1 MAKIGADSSSGG
13 DQPRDPFLGL
23 EHSLLGEDG
32 VPTGVSWGVATRAIA
47 SELGQDWFENLPS
60 LPVSEWVRR
69 EAPSKLMPGRE
80 ADTSGLFVEHVESR
94 ARQLDWYDAGV
105 VFPDLIRDSS
115 SLGDLTPFSQS
126 SLAPKILAYLAKNGI
141 SGEELKAISLGSS
154 IVQTPETMMWLG
166 AWGTRFGTRTST
178 WLEIRT
184 DAIGKESAYF
194 HTNLVIATRPPELW
208 FAEAFSVPAQA
219 HALLFV
225 GETPFPS
232 AIFNMSRSVAWK
244 DVPDDLVPTPFLS
257 FVRNGLA
264 CLNFGNSSEN
274 SIEANYAGYP
284 SVLTAGYLI
293 PESSEAHFDE
303 ILPSVIDT
311 LTNLATIIEDGF
323 RNFRNETTPVPFDH
337 LLGSEYIMFEE
348 QVGVKEGVSAGGHGR
363 WIPETH
369 MGAIVKLSRDTYAK
383 AHSMER
389 GPEQEALFE
398 WICNE
403 GAGGVVG
410 GAINSL
416 VYAYLL
422 PAGEFERAEWY
433 LKKAIA
439 MEILYETSN
448 ALANLGQVYLGMGK
462 RSEAREAFH
471 KAMTDQ
477 IDRFA
482 VSEASYYLG
491 LMALEDGDKEQARQ
505 HFTIG
510 GEEEGEGADPHRQL
524 CRDKLLSDFS

>member
-1 MAKIGADSSSGG
+1 MAKIGAGSSSVG
-13 DQPRDPFLGL
+13 DQPRDPFRGL

-32 VPTGVSWGVATRAIA
+32 VPTGLSWGVATRAIA
-47 SELGQDWFENLPS
+47 SELGQDWFEKLPS
-60 LPVSEWVRR
+60 VPVSEWVRR

-80 ADTSGLFVEHVESR
+80 ADASGLFVEHVESR
-94 ARQLDWYDAGV
+94 AKQLDWYESGV
-105 VFPDLIRDSS
+105 VFPDLVRDSS

-126 SLAPKILAYLAKNGI
+126 SLAPKILAYLARNGV
-141 SGEELKAISLGSS
+141 SGEELKAISLGAS
-154 IVQTPETMMWLG
+154 IVPTDDSMMWLG
-166 AWGTRFGTRTST
+166 GWGTRFGTRTFT
-178 WLEIRT
+178 WFDIRT
-184 DAIGKESAYF
+184 DASGNESAYF

-208 FAEAFSVPAQA
+208 LAEAFSVPAQA

-232 AIFNMSRSVAWK
+232 AIFSMSRSVAWK

-257 FVRNGLA
+257 FVKNGLA
-264 CLNFGNSSEN
+264 CLNFGNSGEN

-284 SVLTAGYLI
+284 WVLTAGYLI
-293 PESSEAHFDE
+293 PASSEAQFDE

-311 LTNLATIIEDGF
+311 LANLATIIEDGF

-369 MGAIVKLSRDTYAK
+369 MGSLVKLSRDTYAK
-383 AHSMER
+383 AHSMEK
-389 GPEQEALFE
+389 GVEQEALFE
-398 WICNE
+398 WIVNE

-416 VYAYLL
+416 VYSYLL

-491 LMALEDGDKEQARQ
+491 LMALEDGDKEEALQ
-505 HFTIG
+505 HFTVG
-510 GEEEGEGADPHRQL
+510 AQEESEGEDPHRQL